1 VAQIRAAIDLAAER
15 SGRASTSIRL
25 IAVTKGVSLDAIRSA
40 AAAGIVEFGENR
52 VQEALGK
59 MADLDADQA
68 ARRSD
73 AVDLPWTWHLIG
85 RLQANKVRAAVGRFA
100 LIHSVDSLRLGEA
113 IDAAAAAAAAAGI
126 RQRVLV
132 QVNIGREPQK
142 GGVDPADARGLVEG
156 LMRLSH
162 VQVGGLMAIPP
173 LSADSEAARP
183 HFRAL
188 RRLGVSLEAAI
199 PGLAMTEYSMGMS
212 GDFAVAVA
220 EGATMVRVG
229 TAIFGAR
236 AQPATVPGG

>member
-15 SGRASTSIRL
+15 SGRASASVRL

-40 AAAGIVEFGENR
+40 AAAGVVEFGENR

-73 AVDLPWTWHLIG
+73 AVDPPWTWHLIG

-100 LIHSVDSLRLGEA
+100 LIHSVDTLRLGEA
-113 IDAAAAAAAAAGI
+113 IDAAASAAGI
-126 RQRVLV
+126 RQCVLV

-188 RRLGVSLEAAI
+188 RRLGASLEAEI

-212 GDFAVAVA
+212 RDFAVAVA

-229 TAIFGAR
+229 TAIFS
-236 AQPATVPGG
+236 AQSQLATAPGG